1 MAPPPRLTRLCHGG
15 TEPGVDCA
23 FTNDDCPRV
32 RAKRTAF
39 AACEHRRDP
48 ACDRIRHCRV
58 RERAILRRVRRAL
71 PRLLAGARG
80 VSPPFWPAATGG
92 RAAVLPHFATR

>member
-48 ACDRIRHCRV
+48 ACDRIWHRRV
-58 RERAILRRVRRAL
+58 RERAILWRVRRLWRLLLAVPGVL
-71 PRLLAGARG
+71 PRLFGSASTRGQAHLLA
-80 VSPPFWPAATGG
+80 
-92 RAAVLPHFATR
+92 